1 MHQLHQQFL
10 KEEKLKTD
18 QNLSEI
24 FNIEVDDAP
33 KKGVVKELVLK
44 DDVVEEKSAALVTDF
59 EQSRKNLNLL
69 LMQGEDALM
78 GALEVAKASEHPRAF
93 EVVGNL
99 MKQLADVNQQLLDL
113 HKQKQQIENAT
124 EGGSGKKGVTNNNAI
139 FVGSTTELNKLINNM
154 SKGV

>member
-1 MHQLHQQFL
+1 M
-10 KEEKLKTD
+10 KTD

-24 FNIEVDDAP
+24 FNIEVDETP
-33 KKGVVKELVLK
+33 KKGVVKELVLN
-44 DDVVEEKSAALVTDF
+44 DGVVEEKSTATALTTDF

-113 HKQKQQIENAT
+113 HKQKQQLENAS

-139 FVGSTTELNKLINNM
+139 FVGSTTELNKLINKM
-154 SKGV
+154 SKGA